1 MKTKIKIK
9 KQENKLMKTCFFGKD
24 NSNCAYN
31 NKTRQETCIND
42 RKKRRMIYER
52 STP

>member
-1 MKTKIKIK
+1 
-9 KQENKLMKTCFFGKD
+9 MKTCFFGKD

-42 RKKRRMIYER
+42 HKKKENDIRTFYAIKISPADEYT
-52 STP
+52 SIS